1 VDATAPTVKAVLFDI
16 DGTLIDTGGA
26 GARAW
31 RWAFE
36 RLHGIAVDIGSTS
49 SAGMTDPEVAA
60 RSFVSALGREP
71 TDHELAR
78 IYAWY
83 VYRLQREVANS
94 VGYRVL
100 DGVVNTLERLM
111 DLGVVLGIVS
121 GGLEGSAR
129 IKLERGHLNRYFPI
143 GGYGSDASDRAEVT
157 RAAIARAALL
167 HGHDLHASEVA
178 VVGDT
183 PRDVAAARAVGAI
196 GVAVATGAYSVQQ
209 LRETDADHVLA
220 TLEQGF
226 PGIEL

>member
-1 VDATAPTVKAVLFDI
+1 VKPPTVVLFDI
-16 DGTLIDTGGA
+16 DGTLLSTGGA
-26 GARAW
+26 GGRAWARAF
-31 RWAFE
+31 RE
-36 RLHGIAVDIGSTS
+36 RFGVDADIERFSESGQ
-49 SAGMTDPEVAA
+49 TDPDVARATFTGVLGRPPTEAELGQLIMAYVRHLPAEVAD
-60 RSFVSALGREP
+60 S
-71 TDHELAR
+71 H
-78 IYAWY
+78 
-83 VYRLQREVANS
+83 
-94 VGYRVL
+94 GYRVMPGAEAL
-100 DGVVNTLERLM
+100 LERLAEQGT
-111 DLGVVLGIVS
+111 LCALVTGNI
-121 GGLEGSAR
+121 EGAAR
-129 IKLERGHLNRYFPI
+129 IKMERAHLNRYFPI